1 MDPRKKQIEE
11 RVSIVADMLSR
22 GFRDGQVK
30 RRLKAFYGVST
41 RTAQRDLARARDSLR
56 TALGGTLEDHRATS
70 LDFYR
75 SLLRAD
81 SGDVPA
87 AVRVKAQEA
96 IDRLL
101 GLNAPMKVNQ
111 EIKGKIAIADLL
123 TNDRVMRIREGNL
136 N

>member
-22 GFRDGQVK
+22 GFRDGQIK
-30 RRLKAFYGVST
+30 RRLAAFYGVST

-75 SLLRAD
+75 SLLRSD
-81 SGDVPA
+81 DTPA

-123 TNDRVMRIREGNL
+123 TNDRVMRLREGNL

>member
-22 GFRDGQVK
+22 GFRDGQIK
-30 RRLKAFYGVST
+30 RRLAAFYGVSS
-41 RTAQRDLARARDSLR
+41 RTAQRDLARAREDLR
-56 TALGGTLEDHRATS
+56 TALGGTLDDHRATS

-75 SLLRAD
+75 SLLRSD
-81 SGDVPA
+81 SDDVPA

-123 TNDRVMRIREGNL
+123 TNDRVMRLREGNL

>member
-22 GFRDGQVK
+22 GFRDGQIK
-30 RRLKAFYGVST
+30 RRLAAFYGVSS
-41 RTAQRDLARARDSLR
+41 RTAQRDLARAREALR
-56 TALGGTLEDHRATS
+56 TELGGSLEDHRATS

-75 SLLRAD
+75 SLLRSD
-81 SGDVPA
+81 SDDVPA

-123 TNDRVMRIREGNL
+123 TNDRVMRLREGNL

>member
-11 RVSIVADMLSR
+11 RVTIVADMLAR
-22 GFRDGQVK
+22 GFRDGQIK
-30 RRLKAFYGVST
+30 RRLGAFYGVSS
-41 RTAQRDLARARDSLR
+41 RTAQRDLARARDCLR
-56 TALGGTLEDHRATS
+56 TALGGTLEDHRANS

-81 SGDVPA
+81 SDEVPA
-87 AVRVKAQEA
+87 NVRVKAQEA

-101 GLNAPMKVNQ
+101 GLNAPMKLNQ
-111 EIKGKIAIADLL
+111 EVKGKIALVDLL
-123 TNDRVMRIREGNL
+123 TSDRVTRLRDGNL

>member
-22 GFRDGQVK
+22 GFRDGQIK
-30 RRLKAFYGVST
+30 RRLAAFYGVSS
-41 RTAQRDLARARDSLR
+41 RTAQRDLARARDALR

-75 SLLRAD
+75 SLLRSD
-81 SGDVPA
+81 SDDVPA

-123 TNDRVMRIREGNL
+123 TNDRVMRLREGNL